1 MMVMIYVVNCT
12 SDVLITL
19 RWYIYIGHIW
29 YIRAVET
36 NNQQPAE
43 ASSDCFPFP
52 FQADS
57 LTSVAAQIRDGQLIL
72 RRGDERKDGVQLSQQ
87 TTTIVVITIIYI
99 YVGSPYIYIY
109 LFIYLTLH
117 SFIFILY
124 GFTIYISI
132 YV

>member
-1 MMVMIYVVNCT
+1 MI
-12 SDVLITL
+12 
-19 RWYIYIGHIW
+19 YIYIGHIW

-99 YVGSPYIYIY
+99 YICGFTLYIY
-109 LFIYLTLH
+109 IYLTLH

-124 GFTIYISI
+124 GFTIYIYI
-132 YV
+132 